1 MAEGWEAPDVPL
13 PDAVRISHIRFN
25 KGVSLRI
32 LVSAAARWHARACEA
47 FKAKLS
53 HRAALAAARRE
64 GQEAMRTR
72 AAAACLRRAHASAE
86 DDLTPI
92 EEAVRDEAIY
102 CARAIRALEIEG

>member
-1 MAEGWEAPDVPL
+1 MSYTEMD
-13 PDAVRISHIRFN
+13 H
-25 KGVSLRI
+25 
-32 LVSAAARWHARACEA
+32 AAWVEENI
-47 FKAKLS
+47 
-53 HRAALAAARRE
+53 AAARRE
-64 GQEAMRTR
+64 GQEEMRTR

>member
-1 MAEGWEAPDVPL
+1 MAGDIVTT
-13 PDAVRISHIRFN
+13 
-25 KGVSLRI
+25 LR
-32 LVSAAARWHARACEA
+32 SAANNLREFYGRRFAAEA
-47 FKAKLS
+47 AQYD
-53 HRAALAAARRE
+53 AAADEIERLRSALTAARRE
-64 GQEAMRTR
+64 GQEEMRTR